1 MEPRKATEIL
11 LEILTKLDQVI
22 AFQKTQDLNI
32 KIVSN
37 KLNSLIMELE
47 RTPDGAEFKMN
58 PTVEVPQL
66 EFLPLPLP
74 IEQSPLGF
82 RRTSRPETYT
92 TEQQRNQTVRT
103 GPRAEAADTAPKP
116 RPVPVSSPQLALP
129 KPAPA
134 DDWKTISMP
143 NMQSEEAG
151 SAGKVAVSQR
161 LVDKNNKVI
170 FLASVEI
177 INKQTNEV
185 ALKTRTNSL
194 GKWQAVLSPGIYSV
208 NIAKSESMSK
218 EKVQMNQEIRIDGK
232 NSTQELPM
240 VIAK

>member
-1 MEPRKATEIL
+1 MEPRKATDIL
-11 LEILTKLDQVI
+11 LEILTKLDQVL
-22 AFQKTQDLNI
+22 AFQRTQDLNV
-32 KIVSN
+32 KIISN
-37 KLNSLIMELE
+37 KLNTLIAELE
-47 RTPDGAEFKMN
+47 RTPDGTEFKMN
-58 PTVEVPQL
+58 PTAEVPPL

-74 IEQSPLGF
+74 LEQAPLGF

-92 TEQQRNQTVRT
+92 TEKERNQTSRPA
-103 GPRAEAADTAPKP
+103 PRVEAADTGKRPAP
-116 RPVPVSSPQLALP
+116 PQTPQPALP

-134 DDWKTISMP
+134 DEWKTISMP

-161 LVDKNNKVI
+161 IVDKNNKVI

-177 INKQTNEV
+177 INKQTNEL
-185 ALKTRTNSL
+185 ALKTRTNSM
-194 GKWQAVLSPGIYSV
+194 GKWQAVLPPGVYSV

>member
-1 MEPRKATEIL
+1 MEIL
-11 LEILTKLDQVI
+11 LKLDQVL
-22 AFQKTQDLNI
+22 AFQRTQDLNV
-32 KIVSN
+32 KIISN
-37 KLNSLIMELE
+37 KLNNLISELE
-47 RTPDGAEFKMN
+47 RTPEGSEFRMN
-58 PTVEVPQL
+58 PSAEVPPL

-74 IEQSPLGF
+74 VEQSPLGF

-92 TEQQRNQTVRT
+92 TQEQRDQTMRV
-103 GPRAEAADTAPKP
+103 GPRVEAADTTPKP
-116 RPVPVSSPQLALP
+116 RPAPVVPPPQQATVP

-143 NMQSEEAG
+143 NMQSEENG

-177 INKQTNEV
+177 INKVTNEV
-185 ALKTRTNSL
+185 ALKTRTNSM
-194 GKWQAVLSPGIYSV
+194 GKWQAVLAPGTYTV

-232 NSTQELPM
+232 NSTQELPI

>member
-1 MEPRKATEIL
+1 MEPRKATDIL
-11 LEILTKLDQVI
+11 LEILMKLDQVI
-22 AFQKTQDLNI
+22 AFQRTQDLNV
-32 KIVSN
+32 KIISN
-37 KLNSLIMELE
+37 KLNNLISELE
-47 RTPDGAEFKMN
+47 KLPEGAEFKMN
-58 PTVEVPQL
+58 PSVEVPPL

-74 IEQSPLGF
+74 VEQSPLGF

-92 TEQQRNQTVRT
+92 TPEQRDQTTRPMPKV
-103 GPRAEAADTAPKP
+103 EAADTGKRPAQVAAP
-116 RPVPVSSPQLALP
+116 PQHVVP

-143 NMQSEEAG
+143 NMQSEENG
-151 SAGKVAVSQR
+151 PAGKVAVSQR

-177 INKQTNEV
+177 INKATNEL
-185 ALKTRTNSL
+185 ALKTRTNSM
-194 GKWQAVLSPGIYSV
+194 GKWQAVLSPGTYTV